1 MARKVKV
8 KQILELNYLGVS
20 NNKISDT
27 RSISKHSI
35 QQVLVM
41 AQEKGIIFPNIQD
54 RTDQEVYKLF
64 FPDNYCMEDFYES
77 VDFKDVNKELKIK
90 GVTLKILWNEY
101 NDRCSLN
108 KSFAMSYT
116 KFCRDYNKY
125 IAHNNL
131 TNHLVHKPGE
141 SVEVDWAGKV
151 MHFYSL
157 GIPKK
162 VYIFVGSLP
171 FSQYTYIEPCLNM
184 KEKSWIECHI
194 HMWNYF
200 GGVTPRT
207 ICDNLKTGVIKHPK
221 DGEIILNDN
230 YESLA
235 NHYVTA
241 ILPAGVRK
249 PKQKSSALL
258 IYSYYFASLSKSSL

>member
-1 MARKVKV
+1 
-8 KQILELNYLGVS
+8 
-20 NNKISDT
+20 
-27 RSISKHSI
+27 
-35 QQVLVM
+35 
-41 AQEKGIIFPNIQD
+41 
-54 RTDQEVYKLF
+54 
-64 FPDNYCMEDFYES
+64 MEDFYES
-77 VDFKDVNKELKIK
+77 VDFKDVHKELKIK
-90 GVTLKILWNEY
+90 GVTLKILWSEY
-101 NDRCSLN
+101 NDRCSIN
-108 KSFAMSYT
+108 RSFAMSYA

-131 TNHLVHKPGE
+131 TNHLIHKPGE
-141 SVEVDWAGKV
+141 SIEVDWAGKV

-171 FSQYTYIEPCLNM
+171 FSQYTYIEPCLDM

-194 HMWNYF
+194 HMWKYF

-207 ICDNLKTGVIKHPK
+207 ICDNLKTGVIKHPR

-235 NHYVTA
+235 NYYVTA

-249 PKQKSSALL
+249 PKQKSSAEGNVGNITTAIIAKLRNERYESFMEL
-258 IYSYYFASLSKSSL
+258 STAVFKQLEIFNSTPFQKRELNRKDIFIRDEKDKLSKLPLYPFEIAEWTYCTW